1 MGKDLMIAQISWTL
15 MENFGVQQ
23 EQIQK
28 HLNMSMDKDFGDFA
42 LVEIAQQ

>member
-1 MGKDLMIAQISWTL
+1 MGKDLMIVQISWTL

-28 HLNMSMDKDFGDFA
+28 HLNMSMDKDFGGFA
-42 LVEIAQQ
+42 LIEIAQQ